1 MVLYLLSLVGR
12 DLSLVGRIHRS
23 KDQEVE
29 VGVALRIT
37 SLHDPSFPE
46 TLGSVGLEVLIPG
59 DNSGVNLLFGNTIR
73 VPLNLKLWL
82 LPCRFGV
89 LMLVDERAKDEV
101 SIPAGVIDSDHQEE
115 TELLLYNR
123 SR

>member
-1 MVLYLLSLVGR
+1 MALL
-12 DLSLVGRIHRS
+12 
-23 KDQEVE
+23 
-29 VGVALRIT
+29 IT
-37 SLHDPSFPE
+37 CLHDPSFPE

-59 DNSGVNLLFGNTIR
+59 NNSGVNLLFGNTIR

-82 LPCRFGV
+82 LPCHFGV

-101 SIPAGVIDSDHQEE
+101 TIPAGVIDSDHQEE